1 MPLLQP
7 GSRSAKWQ
15 ARNARVQ
22 VAGVEEAV
30 TIVSGAVDAVET
42 AVETA
47 QGAASD
53 AMDAA
58 AEAKSQVGL
67 VFTFQ
72 QVRDSYS
79 DPDVLTASAAGGVAT
94 ISVAAHDRHYL
105 NNTVAIPLDAGS
117 VTGLSPETTYQVFYD
132 DPDFEGGAVEYH
144 ALPTI
149 EGSLASLEFPARHNV
164 GQVTTPASGGTPSTG
179 SGGAGLPYW
188 KRQYE
193 ENVSTE

>member
-15 ARNARVQ
+15 ARNARAV

-30 TIVSGAVDAVET
+30 ETVNGAVTAIET

-47 QGAASD
+47 QGAAAD
-53 AMDAA
+53 AMTSAD
-58 AEAKSQVGL
+58 EAKSQVGL

-79 DPDVLTASAAGGVAT
+79 DANVLTANASGGTAT

-105 NNTVAIPLDAGS
+105 NSTVAIHLNAGNIP
-117 VTGLSPETTYQVFYD
+117 GLTPETTYQIFYD
-132 DPDFEGGAVEYH
+132 DPDFDGGAVAYQ
-144 ALPTI
+144 ASATI
-149 EGSLASLEFPARHNV
+149 EGSLASLEHPARHNV
-164 GQVTTPASGGTPSTG
+164 GQVTTPASGNQG
-179 SGGAGLPYW
+179 SGLPYW
-188 KRQYE
+188 KRELLQNE
-193 ENVSTE
+193 SEL